1 MYRKQDAACL
11 DPAFVTLGFK
21 FRDAHAN
28 QSSSEAANG
37 SAENLGDLGRPLED
51 EAQRRSALLPGAR
64 DL

>member
-37 SAENLGDLGRPLED
+37 SAACSGD
-51 EAQRRSALLPGAR
+51 Q
-64 DL
+64 